1 MRRDPLRRL
10 ILSALF
16 LSLGL
21 VLPFLTMQVPEL
33 GSALLPMHLPVLLC
47 GALCGWM
54 YALPVGAILPILRFA
69 LFGMPPIY
77 PTGLSMSLELAAYG
91 AVMGLCYC
99 LVRGRRGRYSRVHVL
114 LSLLAS
120 MLAGRAVWG
129 MAQAVLLGAAG
140 KPFGIQ
146 AFLAGAF
153 LNAIPGILLQLLL
166 VPLVIEL
173 AERMQHRSY
182 SVDCVK

>member
-1 MRRDPLRRL
+1 MRHDPLRRL

-21 VLPFLTMQVPEL
+21 VLPFLTMQIPEL

-47 GALCGWM
+47 GALCGWA

-91 AVMGLCYC
+91 AVMGLCYY
-99 LVRGRRGRYSRVHVL
+99 LVRGRRGRYSRLHVF
-114 LSLLAS
+114 LSLIIS

-129 MAQAVLLGAAG
+129 VAQAVLLGVAG
-140 KPFGIQ
+140 KPFGMQ

-153 LNAIPGILLQLLL
+153 LNAIPGILLQLVL
-166 VPLVIEL
+166 VPLIVEL
-173 AERMQHRSY
+173 AERMHHYGNAPR
-182 SVDCVK
+182 VGA